1 MEKIEEFL
9 LDLPL
14 FRGVSPDR
22 LGKAV
27 SSGDTVI
34 KDFPKGSTVFDGNT
48 SDKSLGIILDGR
60 AMVNNQG
67 TSMRKMLR
75 GSAFGVVTLFGGTG
89 AGTMITA
96 DTDCTVLFMRE
107 DAVRELIMAD
117 STAALNYITFLT
129 DRINFLNSVIDRYT
143 GKDVERNIRNYL
155 YNMYRTHGSTFS
167 ITVTDMSR
175 RLNVGRRSVYRA
187 LDALTESGV
196 LSRNGKTITINEPEK
211 LK

>member
-14 FRGVSPDR
+14 FRGVSPGR

-27 SSGDTVI
+27 SSDDTVI

-67 TSMRKMLR
+67 TSM
-75 GSAFGVVTLFGGTG
+75 
-89 AGTMITA
+89 ITA
-96 DTDCTVLFMRE
+96 DIDCTVLFMRE

-167 ITVTDMSR
+167 MAVTDMSR